1 MSGNPAR
8 EVILLCLCTL
18 ISSKGGIKGKGAAA
32 NSRQQEN
39 DVSNLDGEGEGSDF
53 SHVAGNWMIYG
64 PVLGC
69 IVLISLCVLYDKISN
84 YLRNRHST
92 DHTLD
97 YRVIGASCHTLDR
110 VKVVHDPVTGL
121 YVPIDPLD
129 CTVLDMEVKRPDSS
143 PSPDPSIEEV
153 ASVQFNTQSQPL
165 NVEQEAP
172 LLGQDKVVSAQQ
184 PLLVGGKQKINGLRQ
199 QSLIMERRTSSVKQ
213 LKSSSEPGPSRG
225 SSPGQ
230 ARKKLQN
237 ANNAEKQR
245 AKTAE
250 FDDAQRTGTKS
261 ARHSQRRAT
270 FDV

>member
-1 MSGNPAR
+1 MSGNPAQ

-18 ISSKGGIKGKGAAA
+18 VSSKGGIKGKGAAA
-32 NSRQQEN
+32 NSRPQEN
-39 DVSNLDGEGEGSDF
+39 IVSNLDGEGEGSDF

-97 YRVIGASCHTLDR
+97 YRVIEASCPTLDR
-110 VKVVHDPVTGL
+110 VKVVHDPATGL
-121 YVPIDPLD
+121 YVPIDPRD
-129 CTVLDMEVKRPDSS
+129 CTVLDMEERRPDNS

-153 ASVQFNTQSQPL
+153 ASVQYNTQSQPPS
-165 NVEQEAP
+165 VEQKAP
-172 LLGQDKVVSAQQ
+172 LLGQDTFVSAQQ
-184 PLLVGGKQKINGLRQ
+184 PSLMGEKQKINGLRQ
-199 QSLIMERRTSSVKQ
+199 QSLLLEGRTSSLKK
-213 LKSSSEPGPSRG
+213 LKSSSEPGPSKG

-230 ARKKLQN
+230 ILQN
-237 ANNAEKQR
+237 TKNAEKQR

-250 FDDAQRTGTKS
+250 FDGAQRTKS
-261 ARHSQRRAT
+261 ARKSQRKAT